1 MAAGAEG
8 GAVIFTTNDDG
19 LLFPQAFAAE
29 TVILPGVPA
38 TALMLVLL
46 ELPVHPCGKV
56 HTYEVAPFTAP
67 TLKFNGAPI
76 QALEFPIM
84 LPGVAGIAVLVTL
97 KLAVALLP
105 HALFALTLMVPE
117 TPVLALMLDV
127 LELPDQPEGKV
138 QV

>member
-1 MAAGAEG
+1 
-8 GAVIFTTNDDG
+8 
-19 LLFPQAFAAE
+19 
-29 TVILPGVPA
+29 
-38 TALMLVLL
+38 
-46 ELPVHPCGKV
+46 
-56 HTYEVAPFTAP
+56 
-67 TLKFNGAPI
+67 
-76 QALEFPIM
+76 M

-117 TPVLALMLDV
+117 PPVLALILDV